1 MQVVQDVQGFSHARM
16 RVFYLCS
23 LEYIKIFYMR
33 ESLYPAHLAQPAQ
46 TLINHGFQQN
56 KKLHICAVCADLR
69 RFIFLLGLKV
79 FFVIIFLKIKPYM
92 IGLSGFKGH
101 CFEVK

>member
-46 TLINHGFQQN
+46 TLINTGFQQN
-56 KKLHICAVCADLR
+56 KNCTFVQIMQICAVL
-69 RFIFLLGLKV
+69 
-79 FFVIIFLKIKPYM
+79 FFCW
-92 IGLSGFKGH
+92 G
-101 CFEVK
+101 